1 MNETGREYA
10 SALFEIALQDDI
22 RNEVFDSLALVK
34 KVFKSEPQYIDFLM
48 SPAIPSSERK
58 DNLKLSFKGKVVEPV
73 MGLLCVMTDNGHMRY
88 IFDVIE
94 AYIVFYREST
104 SKSDAFVT
112 SAVELSEEQ
121 KAKLR
126 NALIKRTGNKVYMHY
141 KIDPKIMGGLIV
153 EIDGIR
159 YDGSL
164 RHRFKEIKEVMEQ

>member
-1 MNETGREYA
+1 M
-10 SALFEIALQDDI
+10 
-22 RNEVFDSLALVK
+22 
-34 KVFKSEPQYIDFLM
+34 
-48 SPAIPSSERK
+48 
-58 DNLKLSFKGKVVEPV
+58 LSK
-73 MGLLCVMTDNGHMRY
+73 H
-88 IFDVIE
+88 
-94 AYIVFYREST
+94 IVFYREST

-164 RHRFKEIKEVMEQ
+164 KHRFKEIKEVMEQ